1 MPYLHTV
8 MRFALLFILFVV
20 TTFSYSQKLFFPELT
35 KKINNLESPA
45 LETKVEGL
53 YATNLKKNPKKEI
66 ELKLWKF
73 YIYDSLDVDGK
84 ADTLAMNLEGK
95 IDNSNYL
102 ISSKIYLRLGNLQ
115 TDLNEFKKGIS
126 LFHSGLKIAI
136 RLRDKKS
143 IGAFKRAIGTG
154 YLKLDQH
161 KTAEKYLRESYSIYK
176 GINDSLGIANST
188 ISLGNALK
196 EQERYQEA
204 IKYYELSLDLAEKLG
219 NKRLIAGNF
228 NNLGNIERRLK
239 HPKKALDYFF
249 KALEMNE
256 KSNNKLWQSFNYH
269 NIGMTYQDMKLYNES
284 ILNFKKSN
292 DLKIELGDSLSL
304 VTGYRGISD
313 VYAKLQDY
321 KNAYL
326 YLKLNVDLKDTLNLA
341 EQANLLKDLEAKYES
356 EKKEAEI
363 DHLKTQKELQE
374 VKNDSL
380 EMKAQKNRNL
390 LTLAFLAG
398 LILLAGIGIL
408 YRSNKS
414 RRKANDLLNSK
425 NEEIESS
432 NVALQGALTELS
444 EKNREIIDSINYATY
459 IQRATLP
466 NITKQSSDYLQF
478 ELIFAP
484 KDIVSGDFY
493 FSYHLYNR
501 SIFGVADC
509 TGHGVPGAMVSLV
522 GMNSLEKVVR
532 ETTHITTGQMV
543 ESLNQHVLESL
554 DHGSTTINDGMD
566 VSFCELD
573 HENNMLRF
581 TGANHSAY
589 IIRHNSLVDEAIL
602 DENIHLKLH
611 IDSHSLLC
619 LNGTRRPIGRSISQ
633 EPFSQVSIKLMKGD
647 RIVLFSDGY
656 ADQIG
661 GENAKKLKKGA
672 LLEFLIRSSEL
683 NVSEQSEFMKEQF
696 DKWKGNLEQVDD
708 VCMLFVEVKR

>member
-1 MPYLHTV
+1 MPYLHPV
-8 MRFALLFILFVV
+8 MRFVLLFLLLVV
-20 TTFSYSQKLFFPELT
+20 TTFSYSQKLFPELT

-161 KTAEKYLRESYSIYK
+161 KTAEKYLRESYAIYK

-321 KNAYL
+321 KNAYVF
-326 YLKLNVDLKDTLNLA
+326 LKLHVDLKDTLNLA

-398 LILLAGIGIL
+398 LILLAGIGVL

-432 NVALQGALTELS
+432 NVALQSALTELS

-532 ETTHITTGQMV
+532 ETNHTTTGQMV
-543 ESLNQHVLESL
+543 ESLNQHVVESL
-554 DHGSTTINDGMD
+554 DHGSATVNDGMD

-602 DENIHLKLH
+602 NENIHLKLH

-683 NVSEQSEFMKEQF
+683 KVSEQSEFMKEQF

>member
-1 MPYLHTV
+1 
-8 MRFALLFILFVV
+8 MRFALLFILLVV

-161 KTAEKYLRESYSIYK
+161 KTAEKYLRESYAIYK

-321 KNAYL
+321 KNAYVF
-326 YLKLNVDLKDTLNLA
+326 LKLHVDLKDTLNLA

-398 LILLAGIGIL
+398 LILLAGIGVL

-493 FSYHLYNR
+493 FSYNLYNR

-532 ETTHITTGQMV
+532 ETNHTTTGQMV
-543 ESLNQHVLESL
+543 ESLNQHVVESL
-554 DHGSTTINDGMD
+554 DHGSATVNDGMD

-589 IIRHNSLVDEAIL
+589 IIRRNSLVDEAIL
-602 DENIHLKLH
+602 NENIHLKLH

-683 NVSEQSEFMKEQF
+683 KVSEQSEFMKEQF

>member
-1 MPYLHTV
+1 MLYLHNV
-8 MRFALLFILFVV
+8 MRFVILFLLLI
-20 TTFSYSQKLFFPELT
+20 SYSFGHSQIPFPELT
-35 KKINNLESPA
+35 KKIDQLESPA
-45 LETKVEGL
+45 LETKVERL
-53 YATNLKKNPKKEI
+53 YASHLKQNPKKEI
-66 ELKLWKF
+66 DLKLWKF
-73 YIYDSLDVDGK
+73 YIYDSLGIDGK

-95 IDNSNYL
+95 VDYSNYL
-102 ISSKIYLRLGNLQ
+102 ISSKVYLHLGNIQ
-115 TDLNEFKKGIS
+115 TELNEFKKGIS

-136 RLRDKKS
+136 RLKDKKS
-143 IGAFKRAIGTG
+143 IGLFKRSIGTG

-161 KTAEKYLRESYSIYK
+161 KTAEKYLRESFSIYK

-204 IKYYELSLDLAEKLG
+204 IKYYELSLDLAKKL
-219 NKRLIAGNF
+219 NNQRLIAGNF
-228 NNLGNIERRLK
+228 NNLGNVERRLK
-239 HPKKALDYFF
+239 HPQKALEYFF

-269 NIGMTYQDMKLYNES
+269 NIGMTYQDMNRYNES

-321 KNAYL
+321 KNAYI
-326 YLKLNVDLKDTLNLA
+326 YLKLHVDLKDTLNLD

-363 DHLKTQKELQE
+363 GHLKTQKELEE

-380 EMKAQKNRNL
+380 ELKAQKNRNL
-390 LTLAFLAG
+390 LTLSILAG
-398 LILLAGIGIL
+398 LILLAGVGIL
-408 YRSNKS
+408 FRSNKS

-432 NVALQGALTELS
+432 NVALQSALTELS
-444 EKNREIIDSINYATY
+444 DKNREIIDSINYATY

-532 ETTHITTGQMV
+532 ETNHKSTGEMV
-543 ESLNQHVLESL
+543 ESLNRHVVESL
-554 DHGSTTINDGMD
+554 DHGSATVNDGMD

-589 IIRHNSLVDEAIL
+589 IIRHNSLL
-602 DENIHLKLH
+602 DESILSEQIHLKSH
-611 IDSHSLLC
+611 IESHSLLC

-661 GENAKKLKKGA
+661 GEHSKKLKKGA
-672 LLEFLIRSSEL
+672 LLDFLIRSSEL
-683 NVSEQSEFMKEQF
+683 SISQQSEFMKDQF
-696 DKWKGNLEQVDD
+696 DQWKGDLEQVDD

>member
-1 MPYLHTV
+1 
-8 MRFALLFILFVV
+8 MRVVLLFLLLFV
-20 TTFSYSQKLFFPELT
+20 TSFSHSQYLFPELT
-35 KKINNLESPA
+35 KKISTLESPL
-45 LETKVEGL
+45 LEAKVEQL
-53 YATNLKKNPKKEI
+53 YLKNLKLNPKQEI

-73 YIYDSLDVDGK
+73 YIYDSVGIDGK

-95 IDNSNYL
+95 IDHSNYL
-102 ISSKIYLRLGNLQ
+102 ISSKVYLRLGNLQ

-126 LFHSGLKIAI
+126 LFHTGLKIAN
-136 RLRDKKS
+136 RLKDKKA

-161 KTAEKYLRESYSIYK
+161 KTAEQYLRESYAMYK
-176 GINDSLGIANST
+176 GINDSLGIANAT

-204 IKYYELSLDLAEKLG
+204 INYYKLSLDLAKKL
-219 NKRLIAGNF
+219 NNQRLIAGNF
-228 NNLGNIERRLK
+228 NNLGNVERRLK

-249 KALEMNE
+249 KALEMNV
-256 KSNNKLWQSFNYH
+256 KSKNKLWQSFNYH
-269 NIGMTYQDMKLYNES
+269 NIGMTYEDLKQYNES

-292 DLKIELGDSLSL
+292 ELKIELGDSLSL
-304 VTGYRGISD
+304 VTGYLGISG

-321 KNAYL
+321 QNAYKH
-326 YLKLNVDLKDTLNLA
+326 LKMYVDIKDTLNLA

-363 DHLKTQKELQE
+363 DHWKTQKELQE

-398 LILLAGIGIL
+398 LILLAGISVL

-432 NVALQGALTELS
+432 NVALQSALTELS

-493 FSYHLYNR
+493 FSYHLFNR

-532 ETTHITTGQMV
+532 ETTHTTTGQMV
-543 ESLNQHVLESL
+543 ESLNQHVVESL
-554 DHGSTTINDGMD
+554 DHGSATVNDGMD

-573 HENNMLRF
+573 HENNLLRF

-589 IIRHNSLVDEAIL
+589 IIRHNSLLDEAIL
-602 DENIHLKLH
+602 DENIQLRSH

-633 EPFSQVSIKLMKGD
+633 EPFLQVSIKLFKGD
-647 RIVLFSDGY
+647 RIILFSDGY

-683 NVSEQSEFMKEQF
+683 NVSEQSEFMKVQF

>member
-1 MPYLHTV
+1 MPYLHPV
-8 MRFALLFILFVV
+8 MRFVLLFLLLVV
-20 TTFSYSQKLFFPELT
+20 TTFSYSQKLFPELT

-161 KTAEKYLRESYSIYK
+161 KTAEKYLRESYAIYK

-321 KNAYL
+321 KNAYVF
-326 YLKLNVDLKDTLNLA
+326 LKLHVDLKDTLNLA

-398 LILLAGIGIL
+398 LILLAGIGVL

-432 NVALQGALTELS
+432 NVALQSALTELS

-532 ETTHITTGQMV
+532 ETNHTTTGQMV
-543 ESLNQHVLESL
+543 ESLNQHVVESL
-554 DHGSTTINDGMD
+554 DHGSATVNDGMD

-573 HENNMLRF
+573 HENNLLRF

-683 NVSEQSEFMKEQF
+683 KVSEQSEFMKEQF

>member
-1 MPYLHTV
+1 MPYLHPV
-8 MRFALLFILFVV
+8 MRFVLLFLLLVV
-20 TTFSYSQKLFFPELT
+20 TTFSYSQKLFPELT

-136 RLRDKKS
+136 RLKDKKS

-161 KTAEKYLRESYSIYK
+161 KTAEKYLRESYAIYK

-390 LTLAFLAG
+390 LTMAFLAG
-398 LILLAGIGIL
+398 LILLAGIGVL

-532 ETTHITTGQMV
+532 ETNHTTTGQMV

-573 HENNMLRF
+573 HENNLLRF

-589 IIRHNSLVDEAIL
+589 IIRHNSLMDEAIL
-602 DENIHLKLH
+602 DEQIHLKSH

-633 EPFSQVSIKLMKGD
+633 EPFSQVTIKLVKGD

-683 NVSEQSEFMKEQF
+683 KVSEQSEFMKEQF

>member
-1 MPYLHTV
+1 MPYLHPV
-8 MRFALLFILFVV
+8 MRVVLLFLLLVV
-20 TTFSYSQKLFFPELT
+20 TTFNYAQQLFPELT

-45 LETKVEGL
+45 LEAKVESL

-73 YIYDSLDVDGK
+73 YIYDSLEVDGK
-84 ADTLAMNLEGK
+84 ADTVAMNLEGK
-95 IDNSNYL
+95 IDNSSYL

-136 RLRDKKS
+136 RLKDKKS

-161 KTAEKYLRESYSIYK
+161 KTAEKYLRESYAIYK
-176 GINDSLGIANST
+176 GINDSLGIANAT

-204 IKYYELSLDLAEKLG
+204 IKYYELSLDLAEKLE

-321 KNAYL
+321 KNAYVF
-326 YLKLNVDLKDTLNLA
+326 LKLHVDLKDTLNLA

-390 LTLAFLAG
+390 LTMAFLAG
-398 LILLAGIGIL
+398 LILLAGIGVL

-532 ETTHITTGQMV
+532 ETNHTTTGQMV
-543 ESLNQHVLESL
+543 ESLNQHVVESL
-554 DHGSTTINDGMD
+554 DHGSATVNDGMD

-573 HENNMLRF
+573 HENNLLRF

-683 NVSEQSEFMKEQF
+683 SVSEQSEFMKEQF

>member
-1 MPYLHTV
+1 

>member
-1 MPYLHTV
+1 MLYLHDV
-8 MRFALLFILFVV
+8 MRVVLLFLLLIV
-20 TTFSYSQKLFFPELT
+20 TSFSHSQKLFPELT

-45 LETKVEGL
+45 LEAKVERL
-53 YATNLKKNPKKEI
+53 YTTNLKQNPKKEL

-136 RLRDKKS
+136 RLKDKKS

-161 KTAEKYLRESYSIYK
+161 KTAEKYLRESYAIYK
-176 GINDSLGIANST
+176 GINDSLGIANAT

-196 EQERYQEA
+196 EQERYQDA
-204 IKYYELSLDLAEKLG
+204 IKYYELSLDLAKKL
-219 NKRLIAGNF
+219 NNQRLIAGNF

-321 KNAYL
+321 QNAYVF
-326 YLKLNVDLKDTLNLA
+326 LKLHVDLKDTLNLA

-363 DHLKTQKELQE
+363 GHLKTQKELQE

-380 EMKAQKNRNL
+380 ELKAQKNRNL
-390 LTLAFLAG
+390 LTMAFLAG

-532 ETTHITTGQMV
+532 ETTHTTTGQMV

-573 HENNMLRF
+573 HENNLLRF

-589 IIRHNSLVDEAIL
+589 IIRHNSLMDEAIL
-602 DENIHLKLH
+602 DEQIHLKSH

-633 EPFSQVSIKLMKGD
+633 EPFSQVTIKLVKGD

-672 LLEFLIRSSEL
+672 LLDFLIRSSEL

>member
-1 MPYLHTV
+1 MPYLHPV
-8 MRFALLFILFVV
+8 MRFVLLFLLLVV
-20 TTFSYSQKLFFPELT
+20 TTFSYSQKLFPELT

-45 LETKVEGL
+45 LEAKVEGL

-95 IDNSNYL
+95 IDNSSYL

-136 RLRDKKS
+136 RLKDKKS

-161 KTAEKYLRESYSIYK
+161 KTAEKYLRESYTIYK

-390 LTLAFLAG
+390 LTMAFLAG

-532 ETTHITTGQMV
+532 ETNHTTTGQMV
-543 ESLNQHVLESL
+543 ESLNQHVVESL
-554 DHGSTTINDGMD
+554 DHGSATVNDGMD

-573 HENNMLRF
+573 HENNLLRF

-683 NVSEQSEFMKEQF
+683 KVSEQSEFMKEQF